1 MTTDLAVIGCGNLNR
16 RDDGLGVVV
25 ARRLTQWLASEPH
38 EQVYVFD
45 AGTGG
50 MDVMFQARGA
60 GSLILVD
67 ASLSG
72 AKPGSIFRLP
82 GEEVA
87 NRPELGYSLHDFRW
101 NHALYAGRRI
111 FGDAFPQDVTVYL
124 VEAADVSFGLE
135 LSPAVSPAVEKVVG
149 DIQERIRERS
159 DQPDSLSRVRSDEGA
174 EEAQSGGPA
183 EITIRRGSIYIGARV
198 YARYLGNLESLV
210 LLRRDDTLL
219 LLPVHH
225 AAAGGLL
232 IKIRNPR
239 GDRVVHAQEFLRG
252 HGIDERLEWT
262 VPVRWDAEAAA
273 LVADWPSPV

>member
-1 MTTDLAVIGCGNLNR
+1 MAADLAVIGCGNVNR
-16 RDDGLGVVV
+16 RDDGVGVVV
-25 ARRLTQWLASEPH
+25 AQRLKQWLAAEPH
-38 EQVYVFD
+38 GHVSVFD

-72 AKPGSIFRLP
+72 SKPGSIFRLP

-87 NRPELGYSLHDFRW
+87 NRPELGYNLHEFRW

-111 FGDAFPQDVTVYL
+111 FGDAFPEDVTVYL

-135 LSPAVSPAVEKVVG
+135 LSPDVSRAVEKVVG

-159 DQPDSLSRVRSDEGA
+159 NQPGGLSE
-174 EEAQSGGPA
+174 GPA

-210 LLRRDDTLL
+210 VLRREDLLL
-219 LLPVHH
+219 LLPVHD

-232 IKIRNPR
+232 IKTRNQE

-252 HGIDERLEWT
+252 QGMDEEQEWT
-262 VPVRWDAEAAA
+262 VSVRWDAQASA
-273 LVADWPSPV
+273 LVAKWPSPA